1 MMIMTNDDKV
11 AYILNNMS
19 INFNE
24 FLKQAKYKLFKQYT
38 IVNSDSYKEL
48 VSDIL
53 YSIINKLNTNDN
65 INRFYNMAIKNT
77 LKLFIFKAIDSNS
90 RFFTAPFLRNKIKEY
105 NRITYTDKYHDI
117 IDNVNDNNEEDE
129 IKTDLVLNMLEP
141 INAKRIF
148 GEQWEYYTII
158 FKEYIF
164 EKTSYKK
171 LSSKYNIPISNLY
184 FHIRWIKEKIREE
197 LPENYKVNKSNK

>member
-1 MMIMTNDDKV
+1 MTNDDKV

-53 YSIINKLNTNDN
+53 YSIISKLNTNDN

-171 LSSKYNIPISNLY
+171 LSIKYNIPISNLY

>member
-1 MMIMTNDDKV
+1 MTNDDKV